1 MVRYETG
8 QLNKFSYFVCFF
20 LLRKQNGKI
29 TASRRLAQTNPHQSC
44 WQLEASI
51 VLTARSGPTRNSTK
65 KSRQADSYSAI
76 HQSWKKH
83 SRAWNLC
90 SSACQAHPQS
100 GHTGQSSETEGKQ
113 KIFVSH
119 SVSSGKDTA
128 IVLRIRKVKAVKV
141 VRWGKHSLTEAIAAH
156 TSKAK

>member
-1 MVRYETG
+1 M
-8 QLNKFSYFVCFF
+8 NKFSYFVCFF
-20 LLRKQNGKI
+20 LLRKGNGKI

-44 WQLEASI
+44 WQLEALI

-100 GHTGQSSETEGKQ
+100 GHTGVGFHSSETEGKQ
-113 KIFVSH
+113 KIFLSH
-119 SVSSGKDTA
+119 SVSSGKHTA
-128 IVLRIRKVKAVKV
+128 MVLRIRKVKAVKV
-141 VRWGKHSLTEAIAAH
+141 VRWGKDSLIGEAIAAH